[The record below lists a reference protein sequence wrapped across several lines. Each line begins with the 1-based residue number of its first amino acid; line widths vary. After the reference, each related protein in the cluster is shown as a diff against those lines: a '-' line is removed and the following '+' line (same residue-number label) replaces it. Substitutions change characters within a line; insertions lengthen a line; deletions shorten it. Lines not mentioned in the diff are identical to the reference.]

1 MPEQTIS
8 VDQKQPFSI
17 TMILISIFYH
27 LIITIKRKMLL
38 KLARIDKNLDRACAL
53 STLSSQALAAPS

>member
-1 MPEQTIS
+1 MLEQTIS

-17 TMILISIFYH
+17 AMMLIGRFYY
-27 LIITIKRKMLL
+27 LIITIKRKILL